1 MYKKTLHNNPK
12 KNSKSTNSKQ
22 VDHYTVCFMFYL
34 LKSNSKYQNTLLD
47 GEIIKLL
54 KRLFLNQFR
63 NIFSLSV
70 TKYSSTRAIQ
80 QHSKHCSSPRL
91 CDRRSTKYTPQGVQ
105 DSPTVPNMIQ
115 FGERV
120 PVCLPIIDHLPN
132 PDSHNLHEL
141 VLYT

>member
-1 MYKKTLHNNPK
+1 MYKMTLHNNKK

-47 GEIIKLL
+47 GEIIKVL

-70 TKYSSTRAIQ
+70 TKYSSTRAI
-80 QHSKHCSSPRL
+80 
-91 CDRRSTKYTPQGVQ
+91 
-105 DSPTVPNMIQ
+105 
-115 FGERV
+115 
-120 PVCLPIIDHLPN
+120 
-132 PDSHNLHEL
+132 
-141 VLYT
+141 

>member
-80 QHSKHCSSPRL
+80 QHSKQCSSPTL
-91 CDRRSTKYTPQGVQ
+91 CDRRSTKYTPSRSTRQ
-105 DSPTVPNMIQ
+105 PNSSEHDIVWRKSARLFTNNRPSSKSRFPQ
-115 FGERV
+115 
-120 PVCLPIIDHLPN
+120 
-132 PDSHNLHEL
+132 SS
-141 VLYT
+141 

>member
-1 MYKKTLHNNPK
+1 MIPTPNEVLVGLCYRKQQRFLNFYTSNCADFVSQRNNRLKKSTYSCTKRHYTIIQ
-12 KNSKSTNSKQ
+12 KNSQSTNSKQ

-70 TKYSSTRAIQ
+70 TKYSSARAI
-80 QHSKHCSSPRL
+80 
-91 CDRRSTKYTPQGVQ
+91 
-105 DSPTVPNMIQ
+105 
-115 FGERV
+115 
-120 PVCLPIIDHLPN
+120 
-132 PDSHNLHEL
+132 
-141 VLYT
+141 